1 MTYNRKS
8 RDATSLTTT
17 TAAQGY
23 GITNIHCAPPPVR
36 YARNKPVKFE
46 SYGEVFCQTAVKPK
60 VSEVTSAKFSR
71 RQDRQTSLHRSH
83 SSSLL
88 GKEEEIKTEEIV
100 PRRKRAEPVL
110 YRRATE
116 IMTKWDSGPIVA
128 HKYES
133 DYDDSALL
141 DIKKKTFK
149 VEEDNLLRDY
159 ERRKAEKAKAAERE
173 EERAARA
180 KEEKLALIRSTPST
194 PSPTPKQLSTPSPTP
209 KQPSTPTPAAAVEPA
224 PAAAA
229 EPIPAVST
237 TPGDQAAEDGQ

>member
-8 RDATSLTTT
+8 RDAALLTTT
-17 TAAQGY
+17 TTEGY
-23 GITNIHCAPPPVR
+23 GITNVHCAPPSVR

-46 SYGEVFCQTAVKPK
+46 SYGEVFCQTTVKPK

-88 GKEEEIKTEEIV
+88 GKEEEEIKTEEIV

-116 IMTKWDSGPIVA
+116 IMTKWESGPIVA
-128 HKYES
+128 YKYEN

-141 DIKKKTFK
+141 GIKKKTYK
-149 VEEDNLLRDY
+149 VEEDTMLRDY

-173 EERAARA
+173 EERAAKA

-194 PSPTPKQLSTPSPTP
+194 PSASPIPKQLSIPSPIPKKPSTPSPTP
-209 KQPSTPTPAAAVEPA
+209 ASTAAPGTGLEQAPDEPA
-224 PAAAA
+224 
-229 EPIPAVST
+229 V
-237 TPGDQAAEDGQ
+237 